1 MITFLTVVALIGLV
15 LFVAG
20 ALLWFAASREAT
32 TPTTTAPGYTGA
44 VQRVRTAV
52 TIGLSGLVLWAVV
65 TIILGII
72 ALVDAWT

>member
-1 MITFLTVVALIGLV
+1 MITFLSVVALIGLA

-20 ALLWFAASREAT
+20 ALLWFSAARDTDTVAR
-32 TPTTTAPGYTGA
+32 TGA
-44 VQRVRTAV
+44 VQRTRTAV
-52 TIGLSGLVLWAVV
+52 TIGLSGLVLWAVI